1 MNYCLIIKE
10 MTHTVKESNAGTDGL
25 ANFAAELKLKADVND
40 NIHDATIKN
49 SGEIVYDLKASGLTQ
64 V

>member
-1 MNYCLIIKE
+1 